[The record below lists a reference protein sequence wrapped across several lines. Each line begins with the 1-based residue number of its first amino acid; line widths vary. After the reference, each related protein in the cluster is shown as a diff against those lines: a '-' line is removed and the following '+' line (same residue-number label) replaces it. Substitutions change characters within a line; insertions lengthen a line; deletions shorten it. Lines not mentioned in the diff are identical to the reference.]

1 MIMAQRAY
9 YLLKTMPIAKDSLQ
23 SLRPADVC
31 KALLA
36 ALDAAD
42 GRRRKRKRD
51 QTPDSIGLSIKR
63 ELLENAV
70 RDDPSPEA
78 FDEWLLNYPTTHAEP
93 ESSGAVSAMARAVLE
108 EWRLAH
114 SLEDFRVWLE
124 RGAPSDDAKDEKP
137 RDRPGGESKDEL
149 NPSSDQP
156 LFNATAVVLT
166 GGKSS
171 RMGRP
176 KALLLFDGEPLIVHL
191 VRALKRMFAETVI
204 VAAPDQQL
212 PDLPATL
219 VRDEVAYQG
228 PVGGIYYGLKA
239 ASGEFCFVTSCDVPF
254 LNPALISYLT
264 SQISDY
270 DVVVPFWENRFQP
283 LHAVYRTTVLPLLK
297 GQLDRGELRPI
308 YLFDKVQTCKVDEDV
323 IRRFDPEGL
332 SFLNMNTPDDYERAL
347 QRWSKLRSTAS
358 RMDDESVSCT
368 VELFGMARM
377 LAKTK
382 MVDLALPQQATLS
395 DVFSELAEKL
405 PTLVGRVITPEK
417 NQLVSGCACN
427 VNGLDFVRN
436 PTAKVKTGDRILIL
450 SADAG
455 G

>member
-9 YLLKTMPIAKDSLQ
+9 CLLKTMPIAKDSLQ
-23 SLRPADVC
+23 SLRPAEVC

-63 ELLENAV
+63 ELLEHAV

-78 FDEWLLNYPTTHAEP
+78 FDEWLLNYPMTHAEA
-93 ESSGAVSAMARAVLE
+93 ESSGAISAMARAVLE

-137 RDRPGGESKDEL
+137 RDRPGGARKDEL

-204 VAAPDQQL
+204 VAAPDQEL

-264 SQISDY
+264 SQISHY

-347 QRWSKLRSTAS
+347 QRWGALKENKPKHDL
-358 RMDDESVSCT
+358 VQCT
-368 VELFGMARM
+368 VELFGVARL

-382 MVDLALPQQATLS
+382 IISLTLPEEATLS
-395 DVFSELAEKL
+395 HLFSALAEQL
-405 PTLVGRVITPEK
+405 PILVGRVISPEGDK
-417 NQLVSGCACN
+417 LVSGCACN
-427 VNGLDFVRN
+427 VNGVEFVRN
-436 PTAKVKTGDRILIL
+436 PTAKSKAGDKVLIL

>member
-1 MIMAQRAY
+1 MAPRAY
-9 YLLKTMPIAKDSLQ
+9 CLLKTMPIAKDSLQ

-63 ELLENAV
+63 ELLEHAV
-70 RDDPSPEA
+70 QDDPSPEA

-93 ESSGAVSAMARAVLE
+93 ESSGAVSAMARAVLD

-204 VAAPDQQL
+204 VAAPDQEL

-297 GQLDRGELRPI
+297 GQLDRDELRPI

-332 SFLNMNTPDDYERAL
+332 SFLNMNTPDDYQRAL
-347 QRWSKLRSTAS
+347 QRWSELRSAAS